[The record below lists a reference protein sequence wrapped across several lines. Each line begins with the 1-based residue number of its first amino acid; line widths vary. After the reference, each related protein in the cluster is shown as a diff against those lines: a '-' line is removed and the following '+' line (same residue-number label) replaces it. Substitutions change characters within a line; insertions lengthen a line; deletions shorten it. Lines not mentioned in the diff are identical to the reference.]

1 MQQIWMFVPD
11 MQHLHRLSRI
21 CNTSAETS
29 HICKKLAVETQLP
42 VKFSFYSET
51 TAACFSA
58 NFFAAA
64 SLL

>member
-1 MQQIWMFVPD
+1 MFVPD
-11 MQHLHRLSRI
+11 MQPLQNRPIYATLLLK
-21 CNTSAETS
+21 NPVYA
-29 HICKKLAVETQLP
+29 KKLAVETQLP